1 MEGSFID
8 PDLMAWGMIFVAGI
22 ALIARIS
29 AAYQRRQEAERP
41 AEEYVVRVPRRADRK
56 QPAGMRPA
64 PLINVPFAANAA
76 GADPD
81 DAVRRMA
88 RTLLALAD
96 KRDPVGAA
104 QARRTAARI
113 TTLAASRGIGG
124 EDVER
129 AALAGML
136 LKLGPGVLPASLQPK
151 PERELSSVLMDTAH
165 LDGPVPAIVRAI
177 REGAP
182 VEPKLEPLVSL
193 VRDAA

>member
-1 MEGSFID
+1 MD
-8 PDLMAWGMIFVAGI
+8 PMNLDLDFLAWGMLAAAGI
-22 ALIARIS
+22 AVVLRLR
-29 AAYQRRQEAERP
+29 AAYERRQIAERP
-41 AEEYVVRVPRRADRK
+41 AEEYVVRVARRHK
-56 QPAGMRPA
+56 PGMGAA

-76 GADPD
+76 GPDPE

-104 QARRTAARI
+104 QARRAAARI

-136 LKLGPGVLPASLQPK
+136 LKLGPGVLPVSLQPK
-151 PERELSSVLMDTAH
+151 PEREFSSVLMDTAR
-165 LDGPVPAIVRAI
+165 LEGPVPAIVRAI
-177 REGAP
+177 RDGVP

-193 VRDAA
+193 VREAA

>member
-1 MEGSFID
+1 
-8 PDLMAWGMIFVAGI
+8 LAVV
-22 ALIARIS
+22 LRLR
-29 AAYQRRQEAERP
+29 AAYERRQADERP
-41 AEEYVVRVPRRADRK
+41 PEEYSVRVTRRAR
-56 QPAGMRPA
+56 PSGMSPA
-64 PLINVPFAANAA
+64 PLVNVPFAANAA
-76 GADPD
+76 GPDPEA
-81 DAVRRMA
+81 AVRSMA

-104 QARRTAARI
+104 QARRAAARI

-136 LKLGPGVLPASLQPK
+136 LKLGPGVLPAGLQPR
-151 PERELSSVLMDTAH
+151 PEREFSSVLMDTAR

-177 REGAP
+177 REGVP
-182 VEPKLEPLVSL
+182 VEPGLEALVSL

>member
-1 MEGSFID
+1 MDLD
-8 PDLMAWGMIFVAGI
+8 PNILTWGLLLVA
-22 ALIARIS
+22 AVAVFARVRV
-29 AAYQRRQEAERP
+29 AFDRTREEKRP
-41 AEEYVVRVPRRADRK
+41 FEDVVVRVRPRRAPAA
-56 QPAGMRPA
+56 PAGISPA
-64 PLINVPFAANAA
+64 MAVPFAANAA
-76 GADPD
+76 GPDPE

-104 QARRTAARI
+104 QARRAAARI

-151 PERELSSVLMDTAH
+151 PERAFSSVLMETAH
-165 LDGPVPAIVRAI
+165 LEGPVPAIVKAI
-177 REGAP
+177 RDGSP
-182 VEPKLEPLVSL
+182 VEKRLEPLVAL
-193 VRDAA
+193 VREAA

>member
-1 MEGSFID
+1 MGL
-8 PDLMAWGMIFVAGI
+8 DLDFLAWGMLAAAGI
-22 ALIARIS
+22 AVVLRLR
-29 AAYQRRQEAERP
+29 AAYERRQEAERP
-41 AEEYVVRVPRRADRK
+41 AEEYVVRVARRHK
-56 QPAGMRPA
+56 PGMGAA

-76 GADPD
+76 GPDPE

-104 QARRTAARI
+104 QARRAAARI

-136 LKLGPGVLPASLQPK
+136 LKLGPGVLPVSLQPR
-151 PERELSSVLMDTAH
+151 PERELSSVLMDTAR
-165 LDGPVPAIVRAI
+165 LEGPVPAIVRAI
-177 REGAP
+177 RDGVP
-182 VEPKLEPLVSL
+182 VEPRLEALVSL
-193 VRDAA
+193 VREAA

>member
-1 MEGSFID
+1 MDMFHLD
-8 PDLMAWGMIFVAGI
+8 MDLIAWGMLVAAGFAVI
-22 ALIARIS
+22 LRLRVV
-29 AAYQRRQEAERP
+29 QERRNEAKRP
-41 AEEYVVRVPRRADRK
+41 TEEYVVRVARRADK
-56 QPAGMRPA
+56 VQPAGMRPA

-76 GADPD
+76 GFDPE

-124 EDVER
+124 NDVER

-165 LDGPVPAIVRAI
+165 LEGPVPAIVRAI
-177 REGAP
+177 REGTP
-182 VEPKLEPLVSL
+182 VEAKLEPLVSL

>member
-1 MEGSFID
+1 MG
-8 PDLMAWGMIFVAGI
+8 A
-22 ALIARIS
+22 
-29 AAYQRRQEAERP
+29 
-41 AEEYVVRVPRRADRK
+41 
-56 QPAGMRPA
+56 A

-76 GADPD
+76 GPDPE

-104 QARRTAARI
+104 QARRAAARI

-136 LKLGPGVLPASLQPK
+136 LKLGPGVLPVSLQPK
-151 PERELSSVLMDTAH
+151 PEREFSSVLMDTAR
-165 LDGPVPAIVRAI
+165 LEGPVPAIVRAI
-177 REGAP
+177 RDGVP
-182 VEPKLEPLVSL
+182 VEPKLEPLVNL
-193 VRDAA
+193 VREAA

>member
-1 MEGSFID
+1 MRIRATID
-8 PDLMAWGMIFVAGI
+8 RNRESEQPF
-22 ALIARIS
+22 
-29 AAYQRRQEAERP
+29 
-41 AEEYVVRVPRRADRK
+41 EEHVVRVVRRPRT
-56 QPAGMRPA
+56 AGMSPA
-64 PLINVPFAANAA
+64 PLINVPFAAANAA
-76 GADPD
+76 GPDPE
-81 DAVRRMA
+81 DAVRRLA

-104 QARRTAARI
+104 QARRAAARI

-136 LKLGPGVLPASLQPK
+136 LKLGPGVLPVGLQPK
-151 PERELSSVLMDTAH
+151 PERELSSVLMDTAR

-182 VEPKLEPLVSL
+182 VEPRLEPLVNL
-193 VRDAA
+193 VREAA

>member
-1 MEGSFID
+1 MDLD
-8 PDLMAWGMIFVAGI
+8 PNILTWGLLLVA
-22 ALIARIS
+22 AVAVFARVRV
-29 AAYQRRQEAERP
+29 AFDRTREEKRP
-41 AEEYVVRVPRRADRK
+41 FEDVVVRVRPRRTPAA
-56 QPAGMRPA
+56 PAGISPA
-64 PLINVPFAANAA
+64 MAVPFAANAA
-76 GADPD
+76 GPDPE

-104 QARRTAARI
+104 QARRAAARI

-151 PERELSSVLMDTAH
+151 PERAFSSVLMETAH
-165 LDGPVPAIVRAI
+165 LEGPVPAIVKAI
-177 REGAP
+177 RDGSP
-182 VEPKLEPLVSL
+182 VEKRLEPLVAL
-193 VRDAA
+193 VREAA

>member
-1 MEGSFID
+1 MEGMFID
-8 PDLMAWGMIFVAGI
+8 PDLLTWGVIFVAGV
-22 ALIARIS
+22 ALVARVS
-29 AAYQRRQEAERP
+29 AAYRRRQEAERP
-41 AEEYVVRVPRRADRK
+41 TEEYVVRVARRHK
-56 QPAGMRPA
+56 PGMGAA

-76 GADPD
+76 GPDPE

-104 QARRTAARI
+104 QARRAAARI

-136 LKLGPGVLPASLQPK
+136 LKLGPGVLPVSLQPK
-151 PERELSSVLMDTAH
+151 PEREFSSVLMDTAR
-165 LDGPVPAIVRAI
+165 LEGPVPAIVRAI
-177 REGAP
+177 RDGVP
-182 VEPKLEPLVSL
+182 VEPKLEALVSL
-193 VRDAA
+193 VREAA

>member
-1 MEGSFID
+1 MEMSEF
-8 PDLMAWGMIFVAGI
+8 DLNLLAWGMVVAAGI
-22 ALIARIS
+22 ALAVRLR
-29 AAYQRRQEAERP
+29 AAFDRRREAEAP
-41 AEEYVVRVPRRADRK
+41 PEEYVVRVSRRPR
-56 QPAGMRPA
+56 PAGMAPA

-76 GADPD
+76 GPDPE
-81 DAVRRMA
+81 DAVRRLA

-104 QARRTAARI
+104 QARRAAARI

-136 LKLGPGVLPASLQPK
+136 LKLGPGVLPAGLQPR
-151 PERELSSVLMDTAH
+151 PEKEFSSVLMETAR

-177 REGAP
+177 REGVP
-182 VEPKLEPLVSL
+182 VEPGLVPLVNL
-193 VRDAA
+193 VREAA

>member
-1 MEGSFID
+1 MDVVDLD
-8 PDLMAWGMIFVAGI
+8 PNILTWGLLLVA
-22 ALIARIS
+22 AVAVFARVRVAFDRS
-29 AAYQRRQEAERP
+29 REEKRP
-41 AEEYVVRVPRRADRK
+41 FEDVVVRVVRRVRTPAA
-56 QPAGMRPA
+56 PAGISPA
-64 PLINVPFAANAA
+64 MAVPFAANAA
-76 GADPD
+76 GPDPE

-104 QARRTAARI
+104 QARRAAARI

-151 PERELSSVLMDTAH
+151 PERAFSSVLMETAH
-165 LDGPVPAIVRAI
+165 LEGPVPAIVKAI
-177 REGAP
+177 RDGSP
-182 VEPKLEPLVSL
+182 VEKRLEPLVAL
-193 VRDAA
+193 VREAA

>member
-1 MEGSFID
+1 MELTEID
-8 PDLMAWGMIFVAGI
+8 LNLLAWGMVVAAGV
-22 ALIARIS
+22 ALAVRLR
-29 AAYQRRQEAERP
+29 AAFERKREADQP
-41 AEEYVVRVPRRADRK
+41 YEEHVVRVARRPR
-56 QPAGMRPA
+56 PAGMA
-64 PLINVPFAANAA
+64 PGPLVNVPFAAANAA
-76 GADPD
+76 GPDPE
-81 DAVRRMA
+81 DAVRRLA

-104 QARRTAARI
+104 QARRAAARI

-136 LKLGPGVLPASLQPK
+136 LKLGPGVLPAGLQPR
-151 PERELSSVLMDTAH
+151 PERELSSVLMDTAR

-182 VEPKLEPLVSL
+182 VEPGLEPLVSL
-193 VRDAA
+193 VREAA